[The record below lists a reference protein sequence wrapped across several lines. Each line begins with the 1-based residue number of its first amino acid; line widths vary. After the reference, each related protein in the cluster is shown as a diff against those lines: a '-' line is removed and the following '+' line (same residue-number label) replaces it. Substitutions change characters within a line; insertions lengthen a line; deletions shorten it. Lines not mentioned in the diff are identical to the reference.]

1 MKKCIF
7 CQGESDSGR
16 ELKVDGESYFVCEV
30 CEEFLN
36 IIDVVKSQAGDGITF
51 KLKCPVETLNKKGI
65 RLYNEFLNTISA
77 RKRAYVQKELESG
90 KAYLVRRKKD

>member
-7 CQGESDSGR
+7 CQSESSSYR

-36 IIDVVKSQAGDGITF
+36 IIDVMKSQAGSGITF
-51 KLKCPVETLNKKGI
+51 KLKCPVEALNKKGI

-77 RKRAYVQKELESG
+77 KKKAYVQKELESG
-90 KAYLVRRKKD
+90 KAYLIKRKKD

>member
-7 CQGESDSGR
+7 CQSESSSYR
-16 ELKVDGESYFVCEV
+16 ELKVDGESYFV

-36 IIDVVKSQAGDGITF
+36 IIDVVKSQAGSGITF
-51 KLKCPVETLNKKGI
+51 KLKCPVEALNKKGM

-90 KAYLVRRKKD
+90 KAYLVRKKKD

>member
-7 CQGESDSGR
+7 CQGEGSSGK
-16 ELKVDGESYFVCEV
+16 ELKVDGKNYFVCEV

-36 IIDVVKSQAGDGITF
+36 IIDVAKSQTGNGITF
-51 KLKCPVETLNKKGI
+51 KLKCPVEALNKKGM

-77 RKRAYVQKELESG
+77 KKRAYVQKELESG
-90 KAYLVRRKKD
+90 KAYLVRKKKD